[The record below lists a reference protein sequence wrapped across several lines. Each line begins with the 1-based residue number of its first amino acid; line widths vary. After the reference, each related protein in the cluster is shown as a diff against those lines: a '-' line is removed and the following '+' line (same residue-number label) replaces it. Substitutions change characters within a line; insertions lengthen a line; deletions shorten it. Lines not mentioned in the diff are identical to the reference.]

1 MNWVDVLVVLLALLA
16 AASGARSGL
25 VTALFSFAGV
35 FAGAVAAL
43 KLTPSLLDFVRD
55 DVARIA
61 VGVGTVVLL
70 IALGETFGIWA
81 GRELRDRLV
90 STRLTGVDNTLGA
103 IVQGAAVFV
112 VAWLVA
118 LPFTSATATP
128 GLARAV
134 SSSVVLSEVD
144 SLMPAA
150 ARQLPNELRA
160 MFGAS
165 GFPNVLEPFSPTP
178 AQPVGPPDAGL
189 EQSKAARD
197 ARPSVVKIRGRAAQC
212 SRSLEG
218 SGFVFASHRV
228 MTNAHVVAGTDHVSV
243 ETAAGTLDATVVLF
257 DPQIDLAVLDVPDL
271 DAKPLRMADAPLGPG
286 ADAVALG
293 FPLDGPYT
301 ASPGR
306 IRERINLRGPDIYGA
321 SRVLRDV
328 YTVRGKVQSGNSGGP
343 LVEPDGEVAGVVF
356 GAAADNPD
364 TGFALTAQ
372 QVAGDMSRSA
382 GQTAEVSTGQ
392 CTAG

>member
-1 MNWVDVLVVLLALLA
+1 MNWVDLLVVLLALLA

-25 VTALFSFAGV
+25 VTALFSFVGV
-35 FAGAVAAL
+35 FAGALAAL
-43 KLTPSLLDFVRD
+43 KLTPLLLGYVRD
-55 DVARIA
+55 DVARIG

-70 IALGETFGIWA
+70 VALGETFGMFA

-90 STRLTGVDNTLGA
+90 STRLTGVDNALGA
-103 IVQGAAVFV
+103 VVQGAAVFV

-134 SSSVVLSEVD
+134 SRSAVLSEVD

-165 GFPNVLEPFSPTP
+165 GFPNVLEPFSTTP
-178 AQPVGPPDAGL
+178 APPVGPPDPGL
-189 EQSKAARD
+189 GASSAARE
-197 ARPSVVKIRGRAAQC
+197 ARPSVVKVRGRASQC

-218 SGFVFASHRV
+218 SGFAFATHRV
-228 MTNAHVVAGTDHVSV
+228 VTNAHVVAGTDHVSV
-243 ETAAGTLDATVVLF
+243 ETDRGRLDATVVLY
-257 DPQIDLAVLDVPDL
+257 DPEIDLAVLDVPEL
-271 DAKPLRMADAPLGPG
+271 TARPLRMADAPLAPG
-286 ADAVALG
+286 QDVVALG

-301 ASPGR
+301 AAPGR
-306 IRERINLRGPDIYGA
+306 VRERINLRGPDIYGT
-321 SRVLRDV
+321 SSVVRDV
-328 YTVRGKVQSGNSGGP
+328 YTVRGQVRSGNSGGP
-343 LVEPDGEVAGVVF
+343 LVEPDGDVAGVVF

-364 TGFALTAQ
+364 TGFVLTAQ
-372 QVAGDMSRSA
+372 QVAGNIARSS
-382 GQTAEVSTGQ
+382 GRTAEVPTGQ
-392 CTAG
+392 CTS